1 MNTHFLLF
9 MFFALISAGKVLAK
23 EEIIATIT
31 NDENPEVYTFVAQTD
46 ESTNGIKAFFKD
58 DYING
63 KKTERELLPSA
74 ELKREGVVLEKRGDH
89 TVINIKSENFDYLQ
103 GGIVT
108 IDTLFNGI
116 NGERKE
122 YDLQLAKAPGGWKLF
137 RGNKIITR
145 LHIEINKKA
154 LIGAVGVKNIKM
166 EQ

>member
-1 MNTHFLLF
+1 MNSNFCLFL
-9 MFFALISAGKVLAK
+9 FFTLITCGKVLAK

-46 ESTNGIKAFFKD
+46 EATNAIKAFYKD

-74 ELKREGVVLEKRGDH
+74 ELNKAGVVLEKRGDH
-89 TVINIKSENFDYLQ
+89 TVINIKSEDFDYAQ

-122 YDLQLAKAPGGWKLF
+122 YDLQLAKSPSGWKLF

-166 EQ
+166 E